1 MKPMVDP
8 AFVMRDAI
16 LALLSNE
23 EVADVATDASA
34 QKLRPGDEYLD
45 LEHVELGVRQASGLA
60 TPSGYV
66 LARSAVS
73 DVTWRRIVTTLLP
86 QPVGRGTK
94 PAR

>member
-1 MKPMVDP
+1 MLDP
-8 AFVMRDAI
+8 SFVMRDAI
-16 LALLSNE
+16 LDLLSNE

-60 TPSGYV
+60 TPPGYV
-66 LARSAVS
+66 LARTAVS

-86 QPVGRGTK
+86 RSVGRGTK